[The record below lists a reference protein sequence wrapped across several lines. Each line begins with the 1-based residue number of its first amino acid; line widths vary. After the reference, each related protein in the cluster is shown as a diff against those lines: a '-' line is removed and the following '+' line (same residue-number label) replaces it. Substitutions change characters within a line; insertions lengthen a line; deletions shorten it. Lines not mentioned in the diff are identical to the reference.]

1 MKLLLQLSRSW
12 SICLIWAAVL
22 IARMAAA
29 GEMSSEQ
36 ARSPESA
43 NHATALSLSE
53 AIERTLTTHPELRLY
68 RSREASLKA
77 AKETAAQRPPL
88 SLAVD
93 AENFG
98 GTGATSAADS
108 AEITLSL
115 ASVLER
121 GGKREARQAVA
132 AIQLDAVELARETTS
147 LDLTAEVARRFL
159 DVIRAQ
165 AQANLKAEEV
175 AQRALTVAAATHRVQ
190 AGASPESTK
199 LTAEAAQARA
209 EIERKTAEREI
220 VTAFRRLAL
229 LWGDRKAVVRPL
241 SGNLVALPVIPDFE
255 NLAMLIE
262 QTPELK
268 RFATESRLREA
279 RLQLARSE
287 RSPDISWKL
296 GVRRLQDLGDW
307 AVVAGVSVPL
317 GSARRAKPEIRSAE
331 AELDALAV
339 ERQSSE
345 QSLFATLAEAHGR
358 YMDAYTEVNQFRDDL
373 LPRLKRAEVS
383 TERAY
388 RAGAL
393 SYLEWAQVQS
403 DTINARERQLALA
416 HQAHLALIEIQR
428 LTGEPFVQSNP
439 DGLEPTP

>member
-1 MKLLLQLSRSW
+1 MPQFSRSLGASFTCVLLLVRV
-12 SICLIWAAVL
+12 AE
-22 IARMAAA
+22 A
-29 GEMSSEQ
+29 GELS
-36 ARSPESA
+36 AESA
-43 NHATALSLSE
+43 KPPETTNHTSTLSLSE
-53 AIERTLTTHPELRLY
+53 AIEQTLATHPELRLY
-68 RSREASLKA
+68 LNREKSLEA
-77 AKETAAQRPPL
+77 AAETAAQRPPL
-88 SLAVD
+88 SLALD

-98 GTGATSAADS
+98 GTGSTSAADS

-121 GGKREARQAVA
+121 GGKREARRAVA
-132 AIQLDAVELARETTS
+132 ATQLDAIQLARETTR
-147 LDLTAEVARRFL
+147 LDLTAEVARRYL

-175 AQRALTVAAATHRVQ
+175 AQRARTVTAAAHRVQ

-209 EIERKTAEREI
+209 EIQRKTAEREI
-220 VTAFRRLAL
+220 VTAYRRLAL
-229 LWGDRKAVVRPL
+229 LWGERKPVVRSL
-241 SGNLVALPVIPDFE
+241 SGDLMSLPAIPDFDD
-255 NLAMLIE
+255 LANFIE

-287 RSPDISWKL
+287 RSADVSWKL

-307 AVVAGVSVPL
+307 AVVAGVSIPL
-317 GSARRAKPEIRSAE
+317 GSSRRAEPGIRSAE
-331 AELDALAV
+331 AELDALAI

-345 QSLFATLAEAHGR
+345 LSLFATLAEAHGR
-358 YMDAYTEVNQFRDDL
+358 YMDAYTEVNQSRNDL
-373 LPRLKRAEVS
+373 IPRLKRAEVA

-403 DTINARERQLALA
+403 DAIDARERQLALA
-416 HQAHLALIEIQR
+416 QQAHLALIEIQR
-428 LTGEPFVQSNP
+428 LTGEPFIQSSP
-439 DGLEPTP
+439 DAREPRP